1 MAEAEPAAVGLKATV
16 TVQEALAARVAAQVF
31 VWLKGVAAV
40 ALEVMVMAEMV
51 SALVPELVRV
61 AVWVAEDAPTRV
73 EAKVRLAGETVAA
86 GPEVEVAGQ
95 PLTTLAT
102 LSEPSPEALSKPV
115 VSPSKAKERTWRRAS
130 VKLPDSTA
138 TLRALSLTM
147 MKVSVLPDA
156 EFRLVPPMTETTIIR
171 IKIRLKPE

>member
-1 MAEAEPAAVGLKATV
+1 MAEAEPTLVDGKVRLVGETVAETVAGVLPVPLRATDCGELGALSVKLRVAEAEPAAVGLKATV

-102 LSEPSPEALSKPV
+102 LSEPSPVALS
-115 VSPSKAKERTWRRAS
+115 
-130 VKLPDSTA
+130 
-138 TLRALSLTM
+138 
-147 MKVSVLPDA
+147 
-156 EFRLVPPMTETTIIR
+156 
-171 IKIRLKPE
+171 